1 MSYRDDPEVAA
12 LLGEEPVVVGELVP
26 GKDLAMGAFEG
37 ADRLSRDLFS
47 WEPVMRSADGDI
59 LPEKQILDLRARD
72 SIRNDSYAQ
81 NGSDIQKD
89 TVVGSL
95 FMLNSKPNY
104 NYLGL
109 DDVWA
114 EEFQE
119 EVESLFT
126 LWAESPKGYVD
137 AAGKM
142 TFTEMVRLAVGV
154 FTYTGEI
161 LASAEWMREAWRPY
175 NTALQMIDLDRLSNP
190 RGEMDNQFLRRGVQM
205 NRYGRPIGYHILKA
219 YPTDNVTNGDNM
231 EWKYV
236 PAMKPW
242 GRQQIIH
249 IFDPW
254 RPDQSRG
261 IAKMVSALKEVR
273 MLKRFRDIVLQSAV
287 LQATYAATIESEMPS
302 ESVFQALG
310 GGEGDAWSKW
320 CQSHLTGIAAYTG
333 KSRNLQIDGV
343 KIPHLYPGTKLNLQN
358 ASTPGGIGSTFE
370 ESILRYLAAA
380 LDVSYEQLSR
390 DFSKVNYTG
399 LKGAINETNKT
410 MMVRKSIGADRFASC
425 LFRLWFEEALN
436 RGDITSMPRNAP
448 NFYERMNADAYTAC
462 SWIGAGRGQVD
473 ELKETQAMVLR
484 LKNHVSTYEEEMG
497 RLGKDW
503 RRVFAQRA
511 REQKMID
518 KLGLVLPEEQNS
530 MNAASGSP
538 RSPDNQDKDNKT
550 ETDNDDE

>member
-320 CQSHLTGIAAYTG
+320 CQSHLTGIASYTG

-410 MMVRKSIGADRFASC
+410 MMVRKSVGADRFATST
-425 LFRLWFEEALN
+425 FRLWFEEALN

-448 NFYERMNADAYTAC
+448 NFYERMNADAYTSCA
-462 SWIGAGRGQVD
+462 WIGAGRGQVD

-484 LKNHVSTYEEEMG
+484 LKNNVSTYEEEMG

-511 REQKMID
+511 REQKMI
-518 KLGLVLPEEQNS
+518 KSLGLVMPEEQNAI
-530 MNAASGSP
+530 NAASGSP
-538 RSPDNQDKDNKT
+538 RSPDNQDTDNKT
-550 ETDNDDE
+550 ETNNDDE